1 MNGLILLNKPKGYTS
16 FKAAAVIKRVY
27 GEKRVG
33 HTGTLDPLATG
44 VLPILIGRATRLCS
58 YGLESDKRYTAT
70 VKLGLTTD
78 SFDITGKIIYRTDAN
93 ITDDQLMAAINRFK
107 GEYDQ
112 LPPMFSAIKKDGVR
126 LYSLARRGI
135 EVERETR
142 RVNIKEI
149 NLLCRNSDEF
159 KIDVLCS
166 KGTYIRS
173 LAHDIGQ
180 YLGCGAVMT
189 ELVRTKTAQFLI
201 SECATVEQL
210 EKDPEGCLLSPERAV
225 EHLKAVNY
233 STAQGSRFMHGAE
246 IDVNRIEFYDN
257 VKNGEIFRVRCEE
270 KFLGLA
276 EYFKEGQVLKT
287 RCVIAD

>member
-189 ELVRTKTAQFLI
+189 ELVRTKTAQFLR

-225 EHLKAVNY
+225 EHLKVVNY

-287 RCVIAD
+287 RCVISD

>member
-112 LPPMFSAIKKDGVR
+112 LQPMFSAIKKDGVR

-189 ELVRTKTAQFLI
+189 ELVRTKTAQFLR

-225 EHLKAVNY
+225 EHLKVVNY

-287 RCVIAD
+287 RCVISD